1 MLISKL
7 QAGLLCLDTP
17 QGLRYI
23 RPTFFQKLHL
33 VWVFRNFK
41 IVPINVLSQPQAEL
55 IETLRNEGPYVQL
68 RRDDYESVVLGT
80 IEYPPHAELPA
91 KKSPQ
96 RFGDA
101 VAFNPSRFS
110 TQRVSGISS
119 RQTSGD

>member
-23 RPTFFQKLHL
+23 RPTLFQRMQL

-55 IETLRNEGPYVQL
+55 IEMLRNEGPYIQL

-80 IEYPPHAELPA
+80 IEYPSYAELPA

-101 VAFNPSRFS
+101 VAFNPGRFS
-110 TQRVSGISS
+110 AQRISGVSS
-119 RQTSGD
+119 RQASGD